1 METKSFTYMTL
12 YLIETKETDKV
23 LANSFKSALS
33 YAKVITS
40 ARNDTERTIRSIR
53 SICEKVKV
61 YQANYKHTL
70 TTSNMPFIRLAVWYV
85 DFGDDRNCFVAAE
98 ALADAYDYIGGE
110 HKNVKTITCSHLAL
124 LENKDE
130 IV

>member
-33 YAKVITS
+33 YAKAITS
-40 ARNDTERTIRSIR
+40 ARNDTERTIRIIR

-98 ALADAYDYIGGE
+98 TLADAYDYIDGE
-110 HKNVKTITCSHLAL
+110 HKNVKSITCSHLAL
-124 LENKDE
+124 LENKAE

>member
-98 ALADAYDYIGGE
+98 TLADAYDYIDGE
-110 HKNVKTITCSHLAL
+110 HKNVKSISCSHLVL
-124 LENKDE
+124 LENKAA
-130 IV
+130 II